1 MQLLETLWEASDH
14 RCGKRLAA
22 VLPTLVE
29 ALERHGH
36 LEIRPA
42 RFAQGGQDRRRCLHI
57 VTRVPMVGANVSRSP
72 AAMTNRSAQLIG
84 CCDGGC
90 MGRKGPPTHREAA
103 ATMRP
108 GRPAGGD
115 PPQPSSPG
123 ERRSCF
129 GGSQR
134 STPYAELRAMQPMSD
149 GTTARADTS
158 AINASDPSRQELEES
173 IDQLAAYR
181 DRLVKDVIGMGQR
194 LKLPQKQ
201 VEFTLAQHPEL
212 QKIEA
217 ILAQL
222 EAQKSEQV

>member
-42 RFAQGGQDRRRCLHI
+42 RFAQGGQDRRRCLRI

-90 MGRKGPPTHREAA
+90 MGRMGRQRIEKLQQQCDPAALLGAIRHNQAALVNGAAVLVDRSGRLRMLSFALCNPCPTAPPLAPTRLQSTH
-103 ATMRP
+103 P
-108 GRPAGGD
+108 IPAG
-115 PPQPSSPG
+115 
-123 ERRSCF
+123 RSW
-129 GGSQR
+129 R
-134 STPYAELRAMQPMSD
+134 S
-149 GTTARADTS
+149 
-158 AINASDPSRQELEES
+158 
-173 IDQLAAYR
+173 
-181 DRLVKDVIGMGQR
+181 RLI
-194 LKLPQKQ
+194 
-201 VEFTLAQHPEL
+201 
-212 QKIEA
+212 
-217 ILAQL
+217 
-222 EAQKSEQV
+222 S

>member
-1 MQLLETLWEASDH
+1 MAKLPLGEGVM
-14 RCGKRLAA
+14 RNYGRLPAQHPVPPHHA
-22 VLPTLVE
+22 TF
-29 ALERHGH
+29 RHPSWAH
-36 LEIRPA
+36 LKSQRWQCILA
-42 RFAQGGQDRRRCLHI
+42 RGRH
-57 VTRVPMVGANVSRSP
+57 ANP
-72 AAMTNRSAQLIG
+72 TNRGTEYQEFYLFFHFAM
-84 CCDGGC
+84 D
-90 MGRKGPPTHREAA
+90 AA
-103 ATMRP
+103 LLV
-108 GRPAGGD
+108 
-115 PPQPSSPG
+115 
-123 ERRSCF
+123 

-134 STPYAELRAMQPMSD
+134 SATYAHSRAIEPMTD

-212 QKIEA
+212 QKIES

-222 EAQKSEQV
+222 EAHKSEQD